1 MPVYCVYVHVVAHSH
16 QVPVHLVTH
25 FHVQAHQVCIH
36 ESVDGCRHG
45 TFQSTPAIVASET
58 LHHRVAFCVCALC
71 VSSSQ
76 CILLLSMKVSSS
88 FRFGRGFLMW
98 VRMLSSRYLEY
109 WYLISQYSLFIYR
122 GQHRAQIL
130 HMIWTEDVSSWLLL
144 VYQHGLIME
153 WHGEVEHQ
161 DNFFYQLSFSSK
173 TRKSSANSSIC
184 FFIPKVLEAVHKH
197 FQHPIHTHEA
207 LLIRLNVQPWMRKH
221 SPAPAAA
228 TDHQR
233 ANQTAV

>member
-76 CILLLSMKVSSS
+76 CILLLSTKVSSS

-109 WYLISQYSLFIYR
+109 WYLISRYSLFIYR
-122 GQHRAQIL
+122 GQHRAQIV
-130 HMIWTEDVSSWLLL
+130 HMIWTEDASGTAWLWNGMERLSTKTISFTSSR
-144 VYQHGLIME
+144 
-153 WHGEVEHQ
+153 
-161 DNFFYQLSFSSK
+161 F
-173 TRKSSANSSIC
+173 
-184 FFIPKVLEAVHKH
+184 
-197 FQHPIHTHEA
+197 
-207 LLIRLNVQPWMRKH
+207 
-221 SPAPAAA
+221 
-228 TDHQR
+228 HQR
-233 ANQTAV
+233 PGKAVQIPLFLSSSPKSWKQFINTFSILFIDMKPYLLD

>member
-25 FHVQAHQVCIH
+25 FHVQSHQVCIH

-109 WYLISQYSLFIYR
+109 WYLISKYSLFIYR
-122 GQHRAQIL
+122 GQHWAQIV
-130 HMIWTEDVSSWLLL
+130 HMIWTEDVSGTAWLWN
-144 VYQHGLIME
+144 G
-153 WHGEVEHQ
+153 VER
-161 DNFFYQLSFSSK
+161 LSTKTISFTSS
-173 TRKSSANSSIC
+173 R
-184 FFIPKVLEAVHKH
+184 F
-197 FQHPIHTHEA
+197 
-207 LLIRLNVQPWMRKH
+207 
-221 SPAPAAA
+221 
-228 TDHQR
+228 HQR
-233 ANQTAV
+233 PGKAVQIPLFLSSSPKSWKQFINTFSILFIHMKPYLLD

>member
-25 FHVQAHQVCIH
+25 FHVQTHQVCIH

-76 CILLLSMKVSSS
+76 CILLLSTKVSSS

-109 WYLISQYSLFIYR
+109 WYLISKHSLFIYSTEHR
-122 GQHRAQIL
+122 LCTWYGQKKCPAGSCLSTSTAWLWNGMERLSTKTISF
-130 HMIWTEDVSSWLLL
+130 TSSR
-144 VYQHGLIME
+144 
-153 WHGEVEHQ
+153 
-161 DNFFYQLSFSSK
+161 F
-173 TRKSSANSSIC
+173 
-184 FFIPKVLEAVHKH
+184 
-197 FQHPIHTHEA
+197 
-207 LLIRLNVQPWMRKH
+207 
-221 SPAPAAA
+221 
-228 TDHQR
+228 HQR
-233 ANQTAV
+233 PGKAVQIPLFLSSSPESWKQFINTFSILFIHMKPYLLD